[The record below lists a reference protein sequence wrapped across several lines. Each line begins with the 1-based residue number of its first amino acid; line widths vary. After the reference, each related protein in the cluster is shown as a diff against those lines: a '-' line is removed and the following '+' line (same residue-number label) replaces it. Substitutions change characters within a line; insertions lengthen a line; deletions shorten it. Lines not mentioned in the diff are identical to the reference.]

1 LAGGPSRLI
10 PDSTY
15 IRGRIRY
22 CTSCTVICNF
32 LALVFLATLTVFAFL
47 GYPLLDWLLK
57 PPKVVLNYRGAGPT
71 VPFIKGGRGLL
82 DIDTPLSA
90 YQKTGVNGEDL
101 RLVFSDEFNADG
113 RSFFPGDD
121 PYWEAVDLHYA
132 ATGDLEWYN
141 PDQITTADGNLV
153 ITM

>member
-1 LAGGPSRLI
+1 M
-10 PDSTY
+10 
-15 IRGRIRY
+15 
-22 CTSCTVICNF
+22 
-32 LALVFLATLTVFAFL
+32 
-47 GYPLLDWLLK
+47 
-57 PPKVVLNYRGAGPT
+57 
-71 VPFIKGGRGLL
+71 PFIKGGRGLL